1 MEGRLREGISFF
13 GLAISMG
20 GSKEEGLPGG
30 VDQMDE
36 AMCDISLFLNV
47 IEWAA
52 NRSVDSAT
60 ERDQTRVSISSN
72 VVRPCSRCLI

>member
-1 MEGRLREGISFF
+1 
-13 GLAISMG
+13 MG

-36 AMCDISLFLNV
+36 AMCDISFFFSV

-52 NRSVDSAT
+52 NRRVDSTT
-60 ERDQTRVSISSN
+60 ERDQARVSFSSN
-72 VVRPCSRCLI
+72 AVRPCSRCLI